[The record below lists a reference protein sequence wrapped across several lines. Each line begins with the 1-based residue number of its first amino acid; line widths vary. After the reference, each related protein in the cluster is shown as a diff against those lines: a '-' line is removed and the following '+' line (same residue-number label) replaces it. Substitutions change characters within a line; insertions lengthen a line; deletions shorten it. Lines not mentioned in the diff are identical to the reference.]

1 MQPDRLLMTKP
12 TDALH
17 RVQVAVRWGDM
28 DALGH
33 VNNARF
39 FSYDEDVR
47 LGFFNELMAD
57 DPRFWKDYGLIL
69 AHIGCDFL
77 AQVRAPSTLDVHYG
91 IARIGSKSFETRAFM
106 YDGEMLAAR
115 TKAIVVWYDYNEQ
128 ATLHIPDGVRQ
139 RLRQYRLPDEA

>member
-1 MQPDRLLMTKP
+1 M
-12 TDALH
+12 TDAAAGPY
-17 RVQVAVRWGDM
+17 RIQVGVRWGDM

-47 LGFFNELMAD
+47 LGFFNKLMAD
-57 DPRFWKDYGLIL
+57 DPRFWTDYGLIL

-77 AQVRAPSTLDVHYG
+77 AQVRAPSTLDVAYG
-91 IARIGSKSFETRAFM
+91 ITRIGSKSLETRALM
-106 YDGEMLAAR
+106 YDGDVLAAR
-115 TKAIVVWYDYNEQ
+115 SKAIVVWYDYTEQ

-139 RLRQYRLPDEA
+139 RLEAYRLPDTE